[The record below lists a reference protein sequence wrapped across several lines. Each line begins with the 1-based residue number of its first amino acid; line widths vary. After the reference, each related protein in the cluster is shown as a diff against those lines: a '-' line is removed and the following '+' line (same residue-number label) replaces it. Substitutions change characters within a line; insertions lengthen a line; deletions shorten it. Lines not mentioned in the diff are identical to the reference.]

1 MVPITQM
8 PIKQNDIYFIKRLHI
23 HTCIYMFYSNI
34 LSAEFEAKSV
44 LLHLQVE
51 QCQTLRL
58 NIKDSLSMET
68 VVLSVCSALIIN

>member
-1 MVPITQM
+1 
-8 PIKQNDIYFIKRLHI
+8 
-23 HTCIYMFYSNI
+23 MFYSNI

-51 QCQTLRL
+51 QCQTLRM